1 LEGCLVIA
9 AQRSGQ
15 LLRRYPERHC
25 DLHHQGAACQAGVE
39 FHAGDRQRAWR
50 GTSAA
55 TSAATAAASGTASA
69 TGAVGA
75 SSGGFLASLFGSG
88 AAAVIHAGGVVGVTQ
103 LPQRNVSWFD
113 RAPRYHTGGVVGLA
127 ANEQAAILQRGE
139 EVLTADNPRNM
150 RNMTNNVPRDINI
163 RNVLVADPELV
174 PQHMASSRGEKIIMS
189 TLTRNA
195 ATVRQLVR

>member
-1 LEGCLVIA
+1 MPGIGSALG
-9 AQRSGQ
+9 
-15 LLRRYPERHC
+15 
-25 DLHHQGAACQAGVE
+25 
-39 FHAGDRQRAWR
+39 
-50 GTSAA
+50 GTAA

>member
-1 LEGCLVIA
+1 MPGIGSAL
-9 AQRSGQ
+9 
-15 LLRRYPERHC
+15 
-25 DLHHQGAACQAGVE
+25 GV
-39 FHAGDRQRAWR
+39 

-69 TGAVGA
+69 TGAVGV
-75 SSGGFLASLFGSG
+75 SSGGFLSSLFGSG
-88 AAAVIHAGGVVGVTQ
+88 AAAVVHAGGVVGVTQ

-150 RNMTNNVPRDINI
+150 RNVGRAAPPDINI
-163 RNVLVADPELV
+163 RNVLVADPDMV